1 MAENQFVS
9 TVEAL
14 FKGMDQFVTTKTVV
28 GDAVKVDDAIILPLV
43 DVTCGMA
50 AGSFADNAKHNGGGG
65 MSAKMSPSAVLVI
78 QNGVTKLVNIKQQ
91 DAVTKVL
98 DMVPDFVNKFAGG
111 KKEEVSEKAMETAQ
125 EIADA
130 AGGGGRL
137 RLFRAFRN
145 GLGRSQEPCR
155 DPENGAGRAGDRRD
169 AGLLRTYSVV
179 VP

>member
-50 AGSFADNAKHNGGGG
+50 AGSFAENAKHNGGGG

-98 DMVPDFVNKFAGG
+98 DMVPDFVNEFVGRIQ
-111 KKEEVSEKAMETAQ
+111 EPPEVSEKAMETANEMAAAQ
-125 EIADA
+125 EVPAQEEKSKNEVQAD
-130 AGGGGRL
+130 
-137 RLFRAFRN
+137 
-145 GLGRSQEPCR
+145 
-155 DPENGAGRAGDRRD
+155 
-169 AGLLRTYSVV
+169 
-179 VP
+179 

>member
-28 GDAVKVDDAIILPLV
+28 GEAVKIDDAIILPLV

-65 MSAKMSPSAVLVI
+65 LSAKMSPSAILVI

-98 DMVPDFVNKFAGG
+98 DLVPDLVNKFAPG
-111 KKEEVSEKAMETAQ
+111 KKKEVSPEAVKAAQ
-125 EIADA
+125 EMADEA
-130 AGGGGRL
+130 AKG
-137 RLFRAFRN
+137 
-145 GLGRSQEPCR
+145 
-155 DPENGAGRAGDRRD
+155 
-169 AGLLRTYSVV
+169 
-179 VP
+179 

>member
-1 MAENQFVS
+1 MAENQFPS
-9 TVEAL
+9 TVDAL
-14 FKGMDQFVTTKTVV
+14 FKGMDHFMTSKTVV
-28 GDAVKVDDAIILPLV
+28 GEPVKVDENTTIIPLV

-125 EIADA
+125 EIAA
-130 AGGGGRL
+130 AGEE
-137 RLFRAFRN
+137 A
-145 GLGRSQEPCR
+145 
-155 DPENGAGRAGDRRD
+155 D
-169 AGLLRTYSVV
+169 AKAE
-179 VP
+179 